1 MLLTNHKSIQEVIF
15 FPQMRPEKN
24 EVKLNEEEKKVFE
37 FMKKNKKVEIKELK
51 DFAELSNKK
60 WDKTIKSL
68 TKNKLLKVHKNDTG
82 IFVKLK

>member
-1 MLLTNHKSIQEVIF
+1 
-15 FPQMRPEKN
+15 MRPEKN

-37 FMKKNKKVEIKELK
+37 FMKKNKKVEIGELK

-68 TKNKLLKVHKNDTG
+68 TKNKLLKVFKNDTG
-82 IFVKLK
+82 IFVELN